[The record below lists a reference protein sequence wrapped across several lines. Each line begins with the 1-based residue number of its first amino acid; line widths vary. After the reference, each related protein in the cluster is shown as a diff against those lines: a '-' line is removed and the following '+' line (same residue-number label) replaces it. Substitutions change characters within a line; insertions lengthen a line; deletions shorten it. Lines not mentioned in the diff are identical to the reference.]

1 MFEDEDEYDFW
12 KIDKSMGESR
22 LDQILGA
29 VILVGM
35 FVSSLFYFL
44 QR

>member
-1 MFEDEDEYDFW
+1 MFEDDEYDFW

-22 LDQILGA
+22 LAQVLGV
-29 VILVGM
+29 VILIGM

-44 QR
+44 R

>member
-1 MFEDEDEYDFW
+1 MFEGDDYNFW

-22 LDQILGA
+22 LAQVLGV

-44 QR
+44 